1 MTPDAVQA
9 AVAPAVD
16 GALRTPW
23 QRVRRVLPFLGPAFV
38 ASVAYMDP
46 GNFAT
51 NIQAGASYGYAL
63 LWVLL
68 LSNLMAILIQSLSA
82 KLGIASGLTLPQAIR
97 ANAGR
102 RTNVALWLSAEAGAM
117 ATDLAEFLGAAIGM
131 HILFGMGL
139 MPAALLTAVISFALL
154 AVQRH
159 GHIPFEMAIMA
170 FVAVIGAAFV
180 VEIFVS
186 NPDPGAALKG
196 LVDPHLPTGAL
207 YIAVGMVG
215 ATVMPHVVYLHSG
228 LVQHRNKILEGN
240 SRREHFKR
248 ELVDIAL
255 AMNGAFLINASMVIM
270 AAAVFFANGIDV
282 TGIEEAHQTLGPLL
296 GQLAPAAFGIA
307 LLASGLS
314 SSTVGTMAG
323 QMIVDGFMGWKVPV
337 FFRRLLTMIPALI
350 VIALGVNTLSTLI
363 FSQVILSMTLP
374 FAIIPLIWLTSRRD
388 VMGNMVNGP
397 TIRMLAIAVALVVL
411 AMNVVLL
418 AGAFF

>member
-1 MTPDAVQA
+1 
-9 AVAPAVD
+9 
-16 GALRTPW
+16 
-23 QRVRRVLPFLGPAFV
+23 
-38 ASVAYMDP
+38 MDP

-51 NIQAGASYGYAL
+51 NIAAGAKFGYAL

-82 KLGIASGLTLPQAIR
+82 KLGIASGMTLPQAIR
-97 ANAGR
+97 AHAGR
-102 RTNVALWLSAEAGAM
+102 RTNVALWLSAEAAAM

-131 HILFGMGL
+131 HILFGLAL

-154 AVQRH
+154 AVQRR
-159 GHIPFEMAIMA
+159 GHVSFEMAIMA

-180 VEIFVS
+180 VELFVS
-186 NPDPGAALKG
+186 NPDPRAAFKG
-196 LVDPHLPTGAL
+196 LVDPHLPPGAL

-228 LVQHRNKILEGN
+228 LVQHRNRILQGQ

-255 AMNGAFLINASMVIM
+255 AMNGAFLINASMVVM
-270 AAAVFFANGIDV
+270 AAAVFFANGIQV
-282 TGIEEAHQTLGPLL
+282 NGIEEAHQTLGPLL

-350 VIALGVNTLSTLI
+350 VIGLGVNTLSTLI

-388 VMGNMVNGP
+388 VMGSMVNGVK
-397 TIRMLAIAVALVVL
+397 IRTLAIIVAGVVL

-418 AGAFF
+418 AGAFL